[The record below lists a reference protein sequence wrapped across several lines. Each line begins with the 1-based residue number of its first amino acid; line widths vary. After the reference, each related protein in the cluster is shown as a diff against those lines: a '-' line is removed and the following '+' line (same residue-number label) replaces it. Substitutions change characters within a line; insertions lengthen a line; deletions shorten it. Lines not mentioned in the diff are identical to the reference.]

1 MSSILNGASS
11 ANFMTAVQTM
21 ISRSCIV
28 DFGVIQKA
36 DKKGIVEVAV
46 SVADSSEDIK
56 YITCVL
62 ANTASS
68 SVTVNIKPNVGDKV
82 IVLYPRRFDSKMF
95 STDNK
100 DVIVNKNARGYNLFS
115 GIALLCN
122 QYKVN
127 SHKNLITLEDG
138 TVTIQLVYNEDD
150 DKNKVIASINSDGEL
165 AYSSN
170 ENFNLNVNKDGEFAY
185 SSNENFNLNVNK
197 DGEFAYSSNENFN
210 LNVNKD
216 GELAYSSNDN
226 FNLNVSKDGSF
237 ELASNNVQITT
248 NSNDEVSITNGKAT
262 VKIDSSG
269 NVTVETSGKYKFKNN
284 TTDLKSVIDGLA
296 KEVENLTTVGSPAT
310 QSTSPATKA
319 LITTWRQS
327 KLNLLLD

>member
-1 MSSILNGASS
+1 M
-11 ANFMTAVQTM
+11 
-21 ISRSCIV
+21 
-28 DFGVIQKA
+28 
-36 DKKGIVEVAV
+36 
-46 SVADSSEDIK
+46 
-56 YITCVL
+56 
-62 ANTASS
+62 
-68 SVTVNIKPNVGDKV
+68 NIKPNVGDKV

-150 DKNKVIASINSDGEL
+150 DKNKVIASINS
-165 AYSSN
+165 
-170 ENFNLNVNKDGEFAY
+170 
-185 SSNENFNLNVNK
+185 

>member
-150 DKNKVIASINSDGEL
+150 DKNKVIASINSDGE
-165 AYSSN
+165 
-170 ENFNLNVNKDGEFAY
+170 F
-185 SSNENFNLNVNK
+185 
-197 DGEFAYSSNENFN
+197 
-210 LNVNKD
+210 
-216 GELAYSSNDN
+216 AYSSNDN
-226 FNLNVSKDGSF
+226 FNLNVNKDGSF

>member
-11 ANFMTAVQTM
+11 ANFMTAVQAM

-62 ANTASS
+62 ANIASS

-170 ENFNLNVNKDGEFAY
+170 ENFNLNVNKDGE
-185 SSNENFNLNVNK
+185 
-197 DGEFAYSSNENFN
+197 
-210 LNVNKD
+210 
-216 GELAYSSNDN
+216 LAYSSNDN

-296 KEVENLTTVGSPAT
+296 KEVENLITVGSPAT

>member
-11 ANFMTAVQTM
+11 ANFMTAVQAM

-150 DKNKVIASINSDGEL
+150 DKNKVIASINSDGE
-165 AYSSN
+165 
-170 ENFNLNVNKDGEFAY
+170 FAY

-197 DGEFAYSSNENFN
+197 DGELAYSSNENFN

-226 FNLNVSKDGSF
+226 FNLNVNKDGEF
-237 ELASNNVQITT
+237 ELVSNNVQITA

-296 KEVENLTTVGSPAT
+296 KEVENLITVGSPAT

-319 LITTWRQS
+319 LITSWRQS

>member
-95 STDNK
+95 SADNK

-165 AYSSN
+165 
-170 ENFNLNVNKDGEFAY
+170 
-185 SSNENFNLNVNK
+185 
-197 DGEFAYSSNENFN
+197 AYSSNENFN

-296 KEVENLTTVGSPAT
+296 KEVENLITVGSPAT

>member
-68 SVTVNIKPNVGDKV
+68 SVTVNVKPNVGDKV

-170 ENFNLNVNKDGEFAY
+170 ENFNLNVNKDG
-185 SSNENFNLNVNK
+185 
-197 DGEFAYSSNENFN
+197 
-210 LNVNKD
+210 
-216 GELAYSSNDN
+216 
-226 FNLNVSKDGSF
+226 SF

-248 NSNDEVSITNGKAT
+248 NSNDEVYITNGKAT

-296 KEVENLTTVGSPAT
+296 KEVENLITTGSPAK

>member
-95 STDNK
+95 SADNK

-170 ENFNLNVNKDGEFAY
+170 ENFNLNVNKDGE
-185 SSNENFNLNVNK
+185 L
-197 DGEFAYSSNENFN
+197 AYSSNENFN

-284 TTDLKSVIDGLA
+284 TTDLKSVIDSLA
-296 KEVENLTTVGSPAT
+296 KEVENLITVGSPAT

>member
-11 ANFMTAVQTM
+11 ANFMTAVQAM

-28 DFGVIQKA
+28 DFGVIQEA

-82 IVLYPRRFDSKMF
+82 IVFYPRRFDSKMF

-170 ENFNLNVNKDGEFAY
+170 ENFNLNV
-185 SSNENFNLNVNK
+185 
-197 DGEFAYSSNENFN
+197 
-210 LNVNKD
+210 
-216 GELAYSSNDN
+216 
-226 FNLNVSKDGSF
+226 SKDGSF

-296 KEVENLTTVGSPAT
+296 KEVENLITVGSPAT

-319 LITTWRQS
+319 LITSWRQS

>member
-11 ANFMTAVQTM
+11 ANFMTAVQAM

-95 STDNK
+95 SADNK

-138 TVTIQLVYNEDD
+138 TATIQLVYNEDD

-170 ENFNLNVNKDGEFAY
+170 ENFNLNVNKDG
-185 SSNENFNLNVNK
+185 
-197 DGEFAYSSNENFN
+197 
-210 LNVNKD
+210 
-216 GELAYSSNDN
+216 
-226 FNLNVSKDGSF
+226 SF

-262 VKIDSSG
+262 VKIDNSG

-296 KEVENLTTVGSPAT
+296 KEVENLITIGSPAT

>member
-95 STDNK
+95 SADNK

-170 ENFNLNVNKDGEFAY
+170 ENFNLNVNKDGE
-185 SSNENFNLNVNK
+185 L
-197 DGEFAYSSNENFN
+197 AYSSNENFN

-226 FNLNVSKDGSF
+226 FNLNVNKDGEF
-237 ELASNNVQITT
+237 ELVSNNVQITT

-296 KEVENLTTVGSPAT
+296 KEVENLITIGSPAT

>member
-11 ANFMTAVQTM
+11 ANFMTAVQAM

-165 AYSSN
+165 VYSSN
-170 ENFNLNVNKDGEFAY
+170 ENFNLNVN
-185 SSNENFNLNVNK
+185 
-197 DGEFAYSSNENFN
+197 
-210 LNVNKD
+210 
-216 GELAYSSNDN
+216 
-226 FNLNVSKDGSF
+226 KDGSF

-296 KEVENLTTVGSPAT
+296 KEVENLITVGSPAT

>member
-62 ANTASS
+62 ANIASS
-68 SVTVNIKPNVGDKV
+68 SVTVNVKPNVGDKV

-170 ENFNLNVNKDGEFAY
+170 ENFNLNVNKDG
-185 SSNENFNLNVNK
+185 
-197 DGEFAYSSNENFN
+197 
-210 LNVNKD
+210 
-216 GELAYSSNDN
+216 
-226 FNLNVSKDGSF
+226 SF

-284 TTDLKSVIDGLA
+284 TTYLKSVIDGLA
-296 KEVENLTTVGSPAT
+296 KEVENLITTGSPAK

>member
-95 STDNK
+95 SADNK

-138 TVTIQLVYNEDD
+138 TATIQLVYNEDD
-150 DKNKVIASINSDGEL
+150 NKNKVIASINS
-165 AYSSN
+165 
-170 ENFNLNVNKDGEFAY
+170 
-185 SSNENFNLNVNK
+185 
-197 DGEFAYSSNENFN
+197 
-210 LNVNKD
+210 D

-296 KEVENLTTVGSPAT
+296 KEVENLITIGSPAT

>member
-100 DVIVNKNARGYNLFS
+100 DVIINKNARGYNLFS

-165 AYSSN
+165 VYSSN
-170 ENFNLNVNKDGEFAY
+170 ENFNLNVN
-185 SSNENFNLNVNK
+185 
-197 DGEFAYSSNENFN
+197 
-210 LNVNKD
+210 
-216 GELAYSSNDN
+216 
-226 FNLNVSKDGSF
+226 KDGSF

-296 KEVENLTTVGSPAT
+296 KEVENLITIGSPAT

>member
-68 SVTVNIKPNVGDKV
+68 SVTVNVKPNVGDKV

-170 ENFNLNVNKDGEFAY
+170 ENFNLNVNKDG
-185 SSNENFNLNVNK
+185 
-197 DGEFAYSSNENFN
+197 
-210 LNVNKD
+210 
-216 GELAYSSNDN
+216 
-226 FNLNVSKDGSF
+226 SF

-248 NSNDEVSITNGKAT
+248 NSNDEVSIKNGKAT

-296 KEVENLTTVGSPAT
+296 KEVENLITTGSPAK

>member
-150 DKNKVIASINSDGEL
+150 DKNKVIASINSDGE
-165 AYSSN
+165 
-170 ENFNLNVNKDGEFAY
+170 
-185 SSNENFNLNVNK
+185 
-197 DGEFAYSSNENFN
+197 FAYSSNENFN

>member
-68 SVTVNIKPNVGDKV
+68 SVTVNVKPNVGDKV

-170 ENFNLNVNKDGEFAY
+170 ENFNLNVNKDG
-185 SSNENFNLNVNK
+185 
-197 DGEFAYSSNENFN
+197 
-210 LNVNKD
+210 
-216 GELAYSSNDN
+216 
-226 FNLNVSKDGSF
+226 SF

-248 NSNDEVSITNGKAT
+248 NSNDEVSIKNGKAT

-296 KEVENLTTVGSPAT
+296 KEVENLITVGSPAT

>member
-11 ANFMTAVQTM
+11 ANFMTAVQAM

-36 DKKGIVEVAV
+36 DKKGIVEVAI

-170 ENFNLNVNKDGEFAY
+170 
-185 SSNENFNLNVNK
+185 
-197 DGEFAYSSNENFN
+197 
-210 LNVNKD
+210 
-216 GELAYSSNDN
+216 DN

-269 NVTVETSGKYKFKNN
+269 NVTVETSGKYKFKND

-296 KEVENLTTVGSPAT
+296 KEVENLITIGSPAT

>member
-138 TVTIQLVYNEDD
+138 TATIQLVYNEDD
-150 DKNKVIASINSDGEL
+150 DKNKVIASINSDGE
-165 AYSSN
+165 
-170 ENFNLNVNKDGEFAY
+170 FAY

-197 DGEFAYSSNENFN
+197 DGELAYSSNENFN

-226 FNLNVSKDGSF
+226 FNLNVNKDGEF
-237 ELASNNVQITT
+237 ELVSNNVQITA

-296 KEVENLTTVGSPAT
+296 KEVENLITVGSPAT

>member
-62 ANTASS
+62 ANIASS
-68 SVTVNIKPNVGDKV
+68 SVTVNVKPNVGDKV

-170 ENFNLNVNKDGEFAY
+170 ENFNLNVNKDG
-185 SSNENFNLNVNK
+185 
-197 DGEFAYSSNENFN
+197 
-210 LNVNKD
+210 
-216 GELAYSSNDN
+216 
-226 FNLNVSKDGSF
+226 SF

-296 KEVENLTTVGSPAT
+296 KEVENLITIGSPAK

>member
-150 DKNKVIASINSDGEL
+150 DKNKVIASINSDGE
-165 AYSSN
+165 
-170 ENFNLNVNKDGEFAY
+170 
-185 SSNENFNLNVNK
+185 
-197 DGEFAYSSNENFN
+197 FAYSSNENFN

-296 KEVENLTTVGSPAT
+296 KEVESLTTVGSPAT

>member
-11 ANFMTAVQTM
+11 ANFMTAVQAM

-95 STDNK
+95 SADNK

-150 DKNKVIASINSDGEL
+150 DKNKVIASINSDGE
-165 AYSSN
+165 
-170 ENFNLNVNKDGEFAY
+170 FAY
-185 SSNENFNLNVNK
+185 SSNE
-197 DGEFAYSSNENFN
+197 
-210 LNVNKD
+210 
-216 GELAYSSNDN
+216 N

-296 KEVENLTTVGSPAT
+296 KEVENLITVGSPAT

>member
-68 SVTVNIKPNVGDKV
+68 SVTVNVKPNVGDKV
-82 IVLYPRRFDSKMF
+82 IVFYPSRFDSKML

-138 TVTIQLVYNEDD
+138 TATIQLVYNEDD

-170 ENFNLNVNKDGEFAY
+170 ENFNLNVNKDGE
-185 SSNENFNLNVNK
+185 
-197 DGEFAYSSNENFN
+197 
-210 LNVNKD
+210 
-216 GELAYSSNDN
+216 LAYSSNDN
-226 FNLNVSKDGSF
+226 FNLNVNKDGEF
-237 ELASNNVQITT
+237 ELVSNNVQITA

-296 KEVENLTTVGSPAT
+296 KEVENLITVGSPAT

>member
-95 STDNK
+95 SADNK

-138 TVTIQLVYNEDD
+138 TATIQLVYNEDD
-150 DKNKVIASINSDGEL
+150 NKNKVIASINSDGEL

-170 ENFNLNVNKDGEFAY
+170 ENFNLNVNKDG
-185 SSNENFNLNVNK
+185 
-197 DGEFAYSSNENFN
+197 
-210 LNVNKD
+210 
-216 GELAYSSNDN
+216 
-226 FNLNVSKDGSF
+226 SF
-237 ELASNNVQITT
+237 ELVSNNVQITT

-296 KEVENLTTVGSPAT
+296 KEVENLITIGSPAT

>member
-11 ANFMTAVQTM
+11 ANFMTAVQAM

-150 DKNKVIASINSDGEL
+150 DKNKVIASINSDGE
-165 AYSSN
+165 
-170 ENFNLNVNKDGEFAY
+170 FAY
-185 SSNENFNLNVNK
+185 SSNE
-197 DGEFAYSSNENFN
+197 
-210 LNVNKD
+210 
-216 GELAYSSNDN
+216 N

-296 KEVENLTTVGSPAT
+296 KEVENLITIGSPAT

>member
-62 ANTASS
+62 ANIASS
-68 SVTVNIKPNVGDKV
+68 SVTVNVKPNVGDKV

-170 ENFNLNVNKDGEFAY
+170 ENFNLNVNKDGELAY
-185 SSNENFNLNVNK
+185 SSNENFNLNVN
-197 DGEFAYSSNENFN
+197 
-210 LNVNKD
+210 
-216 GELAYSSNDN
+216 
-226 FNLNVSKDGSF
+226 KDGSF

-296 KEVENLTTVGSPAT
+296 KEVENLITTGSPAK

>member
-68 SVTVNIKPNVGDKV
+68 SITVNIKPNVGDKV

-150 DKNKVIASINSDGEL
+150 DKNKVITSINSDGEL
-165 AYSSN
+165 
-170 ENFNLNVNKDGEFAY
+170 
-185 SSNENFNLNVNK
+185 
-197 DGEFAYSSNENFN
+197 AYSSNENFN

-226 FNLNVSKDGSF
+226 FSLNVSKDGSF

-296 KEVENLTTVGSPAT
+296 KEVENLITIGSPAT

>member
-62 ANTASS
+62 ANIASS
-68 SVTVNIKPNVGDKV
+68 SVTVNVKPNVGDKV

-170 ENFNLNVNKDGEFAY
+170 ENFNLNVNKDG
-185 SSNENFNLNVNK
+185 
-197 DGEFAYSSNENFN
+197 
-210 LNVNKD
+210 
-216 GELAYSSNDN
+216 
-226 FNLNVSKDGSF
+226 SF

-296 KEVENLTTVGSPAT
+296 KEDENLITTGSPAK

>member
-62 ANTASS
+62 ANIASS

-150 DKNKVIASINSDGEL
+150 DKNKVIASINS
-165 AYSSN
+165 
-170 ENFNLNVNKDGEFAY
+170 
-185 SSNENFNLNVNK
+185 

>member
-150 DKNKVIASINSDGEL
+150 DKNKVIASINSDGE
-165 AYSSN
+165 
-170 ENFNLNVNKDGEFAY
+170 F
-185 SSNENFNLNVNK
+185 
-197 DGEFAYSSNENFN
+197 
-210 LNVNKD
+210 
-216 GELAYSSNDN
+216 AYSSNDN
-226 FNLNVSKDGSF
+226 FNLNVNKDGSF

-296 KEVENLTTVGSPAT
+296 KEVENLITVGSPAT

>member
-150 DKNKVIASINSDGEL
+150 DKNKVIASINSDGE
-165 AYSSN
+165 
-170 ENFNLNVNKDGEFAY
+170 F
-185 SSNENFNLNVNK
+185 
-197 DGEFAYSSNENFN
+197 
-210 LNVNKD
+210 
-216 GELAYSSNDN
+216 AYSSNDN
-226 FNLNVSKDGSF
+226 FNLNVNKDGSF

-296 KEVENLTTVGSPAT
+296 KEVENLITIGSPAT

>member
-68 SVTVNIKPNVGDKV
+68 SITVNIKPNVGDKV

-95 STDNK
+95 SSDNK

-170 ENFNLNVNKDGEFAY
+170 ENFNLNVNKDGE
-185 SSNENFNLNVNK
+185 
-197 DGEFAYSSNENFN
+197 
-210 LNVNKD
+210 
-216 GELAYSSNDN
+216 LAYSSNDN
-226 FNLNVSKDGSF
+226 FSLNVSKDGSF

-296 KEVENLTTVGSPAT
+296 KEVENLITIGSPAT

-319 LITTWRQS
+319 LIATWRQS

>member
-11 ANFMTAVQTM
+11 ANFMTAVQAM

-150 DKNKVIASINSDGEL
+150 DKNKVIASINSDGE
-165 AYSSN
+165 
-170 ENFNLNVNKDGEFAY
+170 FAY
-185 SSNENFNLNVNK
+185 SSNENFNLNVN
-197 DGEFAYSSNENFN
+197 
-210 LNVNKD
+210 
-216 GELAYSSNDN
+216 
-226 FNLNVSKDGSF
+226 KDGSF

>member
-150 DKNKVIASINSDGEL
+150 DKNKVIASINSDGE
-165 AYSSN
+165 
-170 ENFNLNVNKDGEFAY
+170 FAY

-237 ELASNNVQITT
+237 ELVSNNVQITT
-248 NSNDEVSITNGKAT
+248 NSNDEVSVTNGKAT

-296 KEVENLTTVGSPAT
+296 KEVENLITVGSPAT

>member
-95 STDNK
+95 SADNK

-150 DKNKVIASINSDGEL
+150 DKNKVIASINS
-165 AYSSN
+165 
-170 ENFNLNVNKDGEFAY
+170 DGEFAY

-248 NSNDEVSITNGKAT
+248 NSNDEVSVTNGKAT

-296 KEVENLTTVGSPAT
+296 KEVENLITIGSPAT

>member
-150 DKNKVIASINSDGEL
+150 DKNKVIASINSDGE
-165 AYSSN
+165 
-170 ENFNLNVNKDGEFAY
+170 
-185 SSNENFNLNVNK
+185 
-197 DGEFAYSSNENFN
+197 FAYSSNENFN

-226 FNLNVSKDGSF
+226 FNLNVNKDGELAYSSNDNFSLNVSKDGSF

-296 KEVENLTTVGSPAT
+296 KEVENLITVGSPAT

>member
-11 ANFMTAVQTM
+11 ANFMTAVQAM

-68 SVTVNIKPNVGDKV
+68 SITVNIKPNVGDKV

-95 STDNK
+95 SADNK

-138 TVTIQLVYNEDD
+138 TATIKLVYNEDD
-150 DKNKVIASINSDGEL
+150 DKNKVIASINS
-165 AYSSN
+165 
-170 ENFNLNVNKDGEFAY
+170 
-185 SSNENFNLNVNK
+185 
-197 DGEFAYSSNENFN
+197 
-210 LNVNKD
+210 D

-296 KEVENLTTVGSPAT
+296 KEVENLITIGSPAT

>member
-11 ANFMTAVQTM
+11 ANFMTAVQAM

-62 ANTASS
+62 ANIASS

-150 DKNKVIASINSDGEL
+150 NKNKVIASINSDGE
-165 AYSSN
+165 
-170 ENFNLNVNKDGEFAY
+170 F
-185 SSNENFNLNVNK
+185 
-197 DGEFAYSSNENFN
+197 
-210 LNVNKD
+210 
-216 GELAYSSNDN
+216 AYSSNDN
-226 FNLNVSKDGSF
+226 FNLNVNKDGSF

-296 KEVENLTTVGSPAT
+296 KEVENLITIGSPAT

>member
-95 STDNK
+95 SADNK

-170 ENFNLNVNKDGEFAY
+170 ENFNLNVNKDGE
-185 SSNENFNLNVNK
+185 
-197 DGEFAYSSNENFN
+197 
-210 LNVNKD
+210 
-216 GELAYSSNDN
+216 LAYSSNDN

-248 NSNDEVSITNGKAT
+248 NSNDEVSVTNGKAT

-296 KEVENLTTVGSPAT
+296 KEVENLITIGSPAT